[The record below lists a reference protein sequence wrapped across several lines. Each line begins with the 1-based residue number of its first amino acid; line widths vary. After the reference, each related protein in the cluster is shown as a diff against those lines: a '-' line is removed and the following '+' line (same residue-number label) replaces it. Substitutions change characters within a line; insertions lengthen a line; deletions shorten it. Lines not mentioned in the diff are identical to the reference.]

1 MLKAMLVLAFLGM
14 MLLSE
19 QLNRKYETEGVRPPV
34 VALLVLTWSNQLD
47 VDIDLHLKCP
57 TGEAINYVRKEA
69 CWATLERD
77 AQASASD
84 WTMINNQ
91 RVVRINNREVV
102 SLRVP
107 VEGEWTAN
115 VHWYGGN
122 SREPVEATLE
132 ILSIEPRVETL
143 FSQTVVLERPSQ
155 ELHITRFSMSAG
167 GVIGVFDS
175 SRPVMLV
182 KPSLNNSLPPPPASP
197 R

>member
-19 QLNRKYETEGVRPPV
+19 QLNRKYETEGIKPPV

-47 VDIDLHLKCP
+47 VDIDLHLRCP
-57 TGEAINYVRKEA
+57 TGESINYVRKEA

-115 VHWYGGN
+115 VHWYGGT
-122 SREPVEATLE
+122 SREPVEVTLE
-132 ILSIEPRVETL
+132 ILAIEPRVESL
-143 FSQTVVLERPSQ
+143 FARSLVLERPSQ
-155 ELHITRFSMSAG
+155 ERHITRFSMSASG
-167 GVIGVFDS
+167 AVGNFDS
-175 SRPVMLV
+175 SRPVMLA
-182 KPSLNNSLPPPPASP
+182 KPSLNGPPAPP

>member
-19 QLNRKYETEGVRPPV
+19 QLNRKYETEGLRPPV

-47 VDIDLHLKCP
+47 VDIDLHLRCP
-57 TGEAINYVRKEA
+57 TGESINYVRKEA

-84 WTMINNQ
+84 WSMINNQ

-115 VHWYGGN
+115 VHWYGGT
-122 SREPVEATLE
+122 SREPVEVTLE
-132 ILSIEPRVETL
+132 ILAIEPRVESL
-143 FSQTVVLERPSQ
+143 FSRSLVLERPSQ
-155 ELHITRFSMSAG
+155 EKHITRFSMSASG
-167 GVIGVFDS
+167 AVSNFDS
-175 SRPVMLV
+175 SRPVMLA
-182 KPSLNNSLPPPPASP
+182 KPSLNGPPAPP